1 MKAEIKNILIVGV
14 GGQGVILASDI
25 LTDVLG
31 DIESIEVKKTE
42 THGMSQR
49 GGSVHAQIRYGKN
62 IASPF
67 ISPGEADIILAFEE
81 AEGLRY
87 AHYLTQ
93 EGKMILNSMQIIPP
107 LVNTGLV
114 EFPYEAINELT
125 NNPNVKRI
133 KALKIASDLGN
144 EKVVSV
150 VLLGALA
157 KLLDFDDN
165 NWLDKLKTKLPKKV
179 LSVNLKAFAEGKKA
193 LQ

>member
-1 MKAEIKNILIVGV
+1 MKVTIKNILIVGV

-49 GGSVHAQIRYGKN
+49 GGSVHAQIRYGRSV
-62 IASPF
+62 ASPF

-87 AHYLTQ
+87 SHYLAP
-93 EGKMILNSMQIIPP
+93 EGTMILNSTQIIPP
-107 LVNTGLV
+107 LANTGLA
-114 EFPYEAINELT
+114 EFPYEAINVLKE
-125 NNPNVKRI
+125 NPRVKGI

-157 KLLDFDDN
+157 KLLDFDDQ
-165 NWLDKLKTKLPKKV
+165 NWIDTLKTRLPEKV
-179 LSVNLKAFAEGKKA
+179 FDVNCKAFAEGKKA